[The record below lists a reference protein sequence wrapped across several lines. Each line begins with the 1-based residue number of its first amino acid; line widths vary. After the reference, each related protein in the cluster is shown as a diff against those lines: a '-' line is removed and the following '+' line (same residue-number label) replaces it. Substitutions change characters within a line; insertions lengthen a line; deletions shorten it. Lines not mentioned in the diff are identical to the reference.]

1 MGYCMY
7 LRKSRADI
15 EAEARGEGE
24 TLKRHE
30 KTLHELAITMGIRIP
45 EDAIYREIV
54 SGESIAARP
63 EAQRMLADIE
73 RGRWQGV
80 FVMEIERLA
89 RGDTIDQGIVAQTFK
104 YSDTKI
110 ITPAKTYDPS
120 NEFDEE
126 YFEFGLFMS
135 RREYKTINRRLQ
147 SGRLRSVKDGKYV
160 GNVAPYGYRRKK
172 LERDSGFTLEPDPD
186 EAPVVRMIYE
196 WFTGPE
202 RLGVGYVRRR
212 LNAMEIPSRKGSVWT
227 DATLRNVLSNPV
239 YIGKIRWNARP
250 AVKRIVD
257 GEMVTSRPRAEEPVI
272 EEGLHKPLISED
284 AFDLAQKIF
293 ADNATPPT
301 PVRRQ
306 LQNPLAG
313 ILRCGIC
320 GRVMIRRPYEDIPAM
335 MFCIGPGCPNVGSYL
350 HLIEE
355 RVIQGLAEWLEA
367 YYIRST
373 EQKAADYNQEAEMI
387 RKSIEAS
394 NDKIA
399 TLETQVSNLHDL
411 LEQGVYSIEVFT
423 QRKALLAER
432 LEKANGEKE
441 ELKKLLEQAAMHTG
455 EQEEFVPGVEKLIDV
470 YPRLKSVK
478 QKNLLLKEVLAK
490 AVYKKERSDRGTP
503 DAFELVIYP
512 KLPYV

>member
-1 MGYCMY
+1 VQCCIY
-7 LRKSRADI
+7 LRKSRADA

-24 TLKRHE
+24 TLSRHE
-30 KTLHELAITMGIRIP
+30 RTLREVAAKMNIHIP
-45 EDAIYREIV
+45 EEAIYREIV

-63 EAQRMLADIE
+63 EMQRLLSDIE
-73 RGRWQGV
+73 RGCWQGV

-89 RGDTIDQGIVAQTFK
+89 RGDTIDQGIVAQAFK

-110 ITPAKTYDPS
+110 ITPAKIYDPS
-120 NEFDEE
+120 DEFDEE

-147 SGRLRSVKDGKYV
+147 RGRLRSVKDGKYV
-160 GNVAPYGYRRKK
+160 GNIAPYGYKRKK
-172 LERDSGFTLEPDPD
+172 LEHDSGFTLEPDPD
-186 EAPVVRMIYE
+186 EAPIVQMIYA
-196 WFTGPE
+196 WFTEE
-202 RLGVGYVRRR
+202 RLGVGYIRRR
-212 LNAMEIPSRKGSVWT
+212 LNKMKAPTRKGGSWT
-227 DATLRNVLSNPV
+227 DATLRGILANPV
-239 YIGKIRWNARP
+239 YIGKIRWHARP
-250 AVKRIVD
+250 QVKQMLD
-257 GEMVTSRPRAEEPVI
+257 GEMVISRPRAQEPVI
-272 EEGLHKPLISED
+272 EEGLHKPLIAED
-284 AFDLAQKIF
+284 VFVLVQKIF

>member
-355 RVIQGLAEWLEA
+355 RLIQGLELWLSNYHLKVSGPEA
-367 YYIRST
+367 VDYSRET
-373 EQKAADYNQEAEMI
+373 ELIQQ
-387 RKSIEAS
+387 SIERIDS
-394 NDKIA
+394 EIA
-399 TLETQVSNLHDL
+399 TLDKQVSSLHDL
-411 LEQGVYSIEVFT
+411 LEQGVYTVDVFVE
-423 QRKALLAER
+423 RSSVLKER
-432 LEKANGEKE
+432 LEEAQQTRKSLEEQMRRAEHRVD
-441 ELKKLLEQAAMHTG
+441 ELKVFLPK
-455 EQEEFVPGVEKLIDV
+455 VERLIDA
-470 YPRLKSVK
+470 YPHLESPK
-478 QKNLLLKEVLAK
+478 QKNLMLKEVLEKVA
-490 AVYKKERSDRGTP
+490 YRKERACRGTP
-503 DAFELVIYP
+503 DAFELDIYP
-512 KLPYV
+512 NLPN